1 MGAWGMGPFENDDAS
16 DWLYELEVAR
26 NSTILENAL
35 NAVVQNSDPY
45 LEASDCTVALAAC
58 EILAALRGKPADSL
72 PEEAETWIQQHKNTE
87 ADELIVLAEAAIERM
102 RTNSELKELW
112 EESRELDDWLKTL
125 DDLLMRLR
133 A

>member
-1 MGAWGMGPFENDDAS
+1 MGAWGMGIFENDDAS

-26 NSTILENAL
+26 NSAVLEKAL
-35 NAVVQNSDPY
+35 NAVVENSDQY
-45 LEASDCTVALAAC
+45 LEAPDCTVALAAC
-58 EILAALRGKPADSL
+58 EILAALKGKPADSL
-72 PEEAETWIQQHKNTE
+72 PEEAETWIQQHKSIE
-87 ADELIVLAEAAIERM
+87 ADELIILAEAAIERI

-112 EESRELDDWLKTL
+112 EESRDLDEWLKTL